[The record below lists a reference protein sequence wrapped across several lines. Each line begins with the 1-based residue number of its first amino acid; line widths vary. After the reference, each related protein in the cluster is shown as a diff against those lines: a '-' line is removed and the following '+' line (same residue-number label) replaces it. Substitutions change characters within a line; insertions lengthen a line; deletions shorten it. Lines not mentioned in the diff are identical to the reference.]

1 MEVLE
6 SRRVA
11 AVPGPDKAELASSGT
26 QKDGLQAGE
35 DDPLG
40 AKRFVRSCRNSNFV
54 SLLDIVVAGRYC
66 SAAAAF
72 EEK

>member
-6 SRRVA
+6 SRRAA
-11 AVPGPDKAELASSGT
+11 AVPGPGKAEPASSGT
-26 QKDGLQAGE
+26 KDGLQADE

>member
-11 AVPGPDKAELASSGT
+11 AVPGPGKAEPAASSGT
-26 QKDGLQAGE
+26 KDGLQAGE
-35 DDPLG
+35 DDPLD
-40 AKRFVRSCRNSNFV
+40 AKRFVHSCQNSNFV
-54 SLLDIVVAGRYC
+54 SLLNIVVAGRYC